1 MEASW
6 GSILQSMGHRMSLQ
20 PGPMAGGFVQAQ
32 EAVAFS
38 PPQVSW
44 MGRAVLGEL
53 GGSQEAGGSQSGI
66 ASFAFENM
74 FKALA
79 LLKAR
84 QVLTADCYLS

>member
-20 PGPMAGGFVQAQ
+20 PRLVAGGFVQAQ

-38 PPQVSW
+38 PPQASW
-44 MGRAVLGEL
+44 MGRVVLGEL

-74 FKALA
+74 FKDLA

-84 QVLTADCYLS
+84 